1 MILLKRI
8 VNKKFL
14 TSFITLGLIFFPV
27 DSSVI
32 PAQASE
38 ITEDEYQQQLNNEAL
53 MSILWVQTSAE
64 YRALCY
70 QAYNTAMAQID
81 KAVKKHKKKDKPLA
95 IVLDIDDTIL
105 DTSIYDESFIDTS
118 KRPTLENMKTWIN
131 SAAASPMPG
140 AVDFLQNV
148 SKKGIKIFYV
158 TNRRASEHSQGT
170 IKNLKKFGF
179 PSADS
184 EHILLRTDSGNK
196 QERFDRI
203 AKDFKIIVYLGD
215 NAGDFPLDTYGK
227 LIEERKEIFDK
238 HKNDFGTKFIVLPNP
253 IYGSWEFAI
262 DKNYNKMS
270 QEEKKAA
277 RRAALRKWK

>member
-8 VNKKFL
+8 INKKFL
-14 TSFITLGLIFFPV
+14 TSFIAFVFPI
-27 DSSVI
+27 DSSINQV
-32 PAQASE
+32 QAAE
-38 ITEDEYQQQLNNEAL
+38 VTDDEYQQQLNNEAL

-70 QAYNTAMAQID
+70 QAYNTAIEKINME
-81 KAVKKHKKKDKPLA
+81 VKKHKKKDKPLA

-118 KRPTLENMKTWIN
+118 KRPTLENMKSWIS

-140 AVDFLQNV
+140 AVDFLQSV
-148 SKKGIKIFYV
+148 SKKGVEIFYV
-158 TNRRASEHSQGT
+158 TNRRAPEHVEGT
-170 IKNLKKFGF
+170 IKNLEKFGF

-184 EHILLRTDSGNK
+184 KHIFLRTDSGSK
-196 QERFDRI
+196 QERFDKI

-227 LIEERKEIFDK
+227 LIEERKEIFDN
-238 HKNDFGTKFIVLPNP
+238 HKKDFGTKFIVLPNP
-253 IYGSWEFAI
+253 IYGSWESAI
-262 DKNYNKMS
+262 AESYNKMS
-270 QEEKKAA
+270 PEEKDNA
-277 RRAALRKWK
+277 RHSVLRKWE